1 MFPKSQ
7 PPHQTSQHTACTQA
21 TLPAYLQAVCCI
33 ACFQKSPHIATLAC
47 GVNTQPISVGP
58 IRWPSAH
65 STPQP
70 ADLAAAR
77 ANRQLQE
84 QQQQLERE
92 QRLTQLQALAAA
104 DCKALQQLLL
114 LLAAKAR
121 RLPRRVAGA
130 LLQGGQLGEL
140 LDGEVDWTAKVG
152 HLQFTHI

>member
-1 MFPKSQ
+1 LLTF
-7 PPHQTSQHTACTQA
+7 
-21 TLPAYLQAVCCI
+21 L
-33 ACFQKSPHIATLAC
+33 
-47 GVNTQPISVGP
+47 TQPISIGP

-70 ADLAAAR
+70 ASTPDLAAVY

-121 RLPRRVAGA
+121 RLPRKVAAA
-130 LLQGGQLGEL
+130 LLQGQQLGEV
-140 LDGEVDWTAKVG
+140 LDCEVDWTAKVRQVQF
-152 HLQFTHI
+152 LQLRSDI